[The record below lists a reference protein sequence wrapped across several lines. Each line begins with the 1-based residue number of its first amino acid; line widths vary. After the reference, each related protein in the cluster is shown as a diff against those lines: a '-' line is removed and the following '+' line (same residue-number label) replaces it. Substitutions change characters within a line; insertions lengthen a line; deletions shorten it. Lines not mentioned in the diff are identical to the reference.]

1 MESLFQ
7 TGQSLSEITEIELVL
22 SQLRFAIRATGKLM
36 ASQNTAPGEH
46 IRNVRK
52 RLSLTLAELG
62 ARTGLA
68 VSTLSK
74 LEKGNASLSYD
85 KLMLLSKGLGVDM
98 AELLTDAPGARA
110 TPPGGGGR
118 RVVQRAGEGQAV
130 QTRSYGQTYLA
141 AELLNKRFTPLIA
154 EPRARTMDEFKAE
167 FGDFIRHP
175 GEEFAYVLEG
185 AIEFHSELYAPVLLQ
200 AGDSIYFDS
209 EMGHA
214 YLKASDGPCRL
225 VAACAPRHGA
235 GENALAQPFREASQ
249 RLVDAPAAAAPARRA
264 APAAKITRR

>member
-1 MESLFQ
+1 
-7 TGQSLSEITEIELVL
+7 
-22 SQLRFAIRATGKLM
+22 M
-36 ASQNTAPGEH
+36 ASANTLPGDH
-46 IRNVRK
+46 IRSTRK
-52 RLSLTLAELG
+52 RLGLTLADVS

-74 LEKGNASLSYD
+74 LEKGNVSLSYD

-98 AELLTDAPGARA
+98 AELLIDAPSARA

-118 RVVQRAGEGQAV
+118 RVVQRAGEGQVV
-130 QTRSYGQTYLA
+130 QTRSYGQIYLA
-141 AELLNKRFTPLIA
+141 AELLNKRFTPMIA
-154 EPRARTMDEFKAE
+154 EPRARTMEEFKAE

-185 AIEFHSELYAPVLLQ
+185 EVEFHSELYAPVLLK
-200 AGDSIYFDS
+200 AGDSLYFDS

-225 VAACAPRHGA
+225 VASCAPRHGA
-235 GENALAQPFREASQ
+235 GETEITQPFRDASQ
-249 RLVDAPAAAAPARRA
+249 RLVELPPA
-264 APAAKITRR
+264 

>member
-1 MESLFQ
+1 
-7 TGQSLSEITEIELVL
+7 
-22 SQLRFAIRATGKLM
+22 M
-36 ASQNTAPGEH
+36 ASQNTTPGDH

-52 RLSLTLAELG
+52 RLSLTLADVS

-74 LEKGNASLSYD
+74 LEKGNVSLSYD

-98 AELLTDAPGARA
+98 AELLVDAPGGSARN

-118 RVVQRAGEGQAV
+118 RVVQRAGEGQVV

-141 AELLNKRFTPLIA
+141 AELLNKRFTPMVA
-154 EPRARTMDEFKAE
+154 EPRARTMEEFKAE

-185 AIEFHSELYAPVLLQ
+185 EVEFHSELYAPVLLRV
-200 AGDSIYFDS
+200 GDSIYFDS

-225 VAACAPRHGA
+225 VASCAPRHGEREEGFA
-235 GENALAQPFREASQ
+235 KTFREASQ
-249 RLVDAPAAAAPARRA
+249 RLVEPAPATQARRT
-264 APAAKITRR
+264 APVKVPKRR